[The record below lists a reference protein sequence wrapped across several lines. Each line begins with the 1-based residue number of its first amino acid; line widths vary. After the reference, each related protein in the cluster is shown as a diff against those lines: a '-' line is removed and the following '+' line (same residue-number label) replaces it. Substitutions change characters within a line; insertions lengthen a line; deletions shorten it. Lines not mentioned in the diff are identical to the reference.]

1 MEQTSSKVTTAK
13 THNTRALWNL
23 TRGQRRRFAMAG
35 VALVIGTVFM
45 FVGPQI
51 VRFAIDAF
59 LDRSKPAGQLPDWM
73 ARGQAMLDATARPYR
88 ALFLAALGVFIAS
101 LISGAFMYLKG
112 RFAAQASESIARS
125 LRMRLYDHLQHLPV
139 AYHDK
144 SPTGDQ
150 VQRCTSDVDTVRMM
164 FSSQ

>member
-1 MEQTSSKVTTAK
+1 MAFTRAKQFGLHACDFARVPRLPVNRCNGKNVMEQTSSKVTTAK

-23 TRGQRRRFAMAG
+23 TRGQRRRFALAG

-101 LISGAFMYLKG
+101 LISFAGG
-112 RFAAQASESIARS
+112 RHAGGGRGRG
-125 LRMRLYDHLQHLPV
+125 LGGGGV
-139 AYHDK
+139 
-144 SPTGDQ
+144 
-150 VQRCTSDVDTVRMM
+150 
-164 FSSQ
+164 